1 LVDLGPTTLH
11 LAGISV
17 PEGMDGRAFMGPG
30 VTRANLESRDEAL
43 GIADRFDEKYDL
55 VRSLRQ
61 GQLKYIRNYTPF
73 NFHGMSNIYRY
84 KMASYREWRDL
95 HKAGKLTALQE
106 RFFVTRPVEELYD
119 VVQDPYETV
128 NLATDPAYADALVEL
143 RGRLVERLKA
153 MPDLGFI
160 PERDLVEQA
169 VGAPVIF
176 GEAQRVRIDR
186 LIDVA
191 DLALQSFSDA
201 RPGIEAALAANDPI
215 QRYWGLI
222 ACSIFEEQAHVFQ
235 DTARHLAASDPDL
248 LVRAR
253 AAEFLAI
260 IRAEDPQPVL
270 LDVLAKSESMLETTQ
285 VLNII
290 TLLQDGEWGYTFDL
304 DPTKIRTR
312 GYFVDRCLVQLCGI
326 PVPAKPRK

>member
-1 LVDLGPTTLH
+1 
-11 LAGISV
+11 V
-17 PEGMDGRAFMGPG
+17 PEGMDGRAFIGPG
-30 VTRANLESRDEAL
+30 VTRADLESRDEAI

-55 VRSLRQ
+55 VRTLRQ
-61 GQLKYIRNYTPF
+61 GKLKYIRNYTPF

-95 HKAGKLTALQE
+95 HKAGKLTPLQE

-128 NLATDPAYADALVEL
+128 NLATDPAYADALIEL
-143 RGRLVERLKA
+143 RGRLAERLKA

-169 VGAPVIF
+169 VDAPVAF
-176 GEAQRVRIDR
+176 GQAQRGRIAG
-186 LIDVA
+186 LIDIA
-191 DLALQSFSDA
+191 DLALLPYPDAKSKIENALGSD
-201 RPGIEAALAANDPI
+201 DPI
-215 QRYWGLI
+215 HRYWGLI
-222 ACSIFEEQAHVFQ
+222 ACSTFGNQAVGLT
-235 DTARHLAASDPDL
+235 DSVKMLAASDTDL

-253 AAEFLAI
+253 AAQFLAF

-270 LDVLAKSESMLETTQ
+270 LDVLARSESMLETTQ

-290 TLLQDGEWGYTFDL
+290 TLLQDGEWGYSFDL
-304 DPTKIRTR
+304 DPAQIRTK
-312 GYFVDRCLVQLCGI
+312 GYFVDRCLVHLCGI
-326 PVPAKPRK
+326 PVPSKGRK